1 MAKIVSPGPVDAF
14 SISLI
19 NKPQRLIPSSVNFFS
34 SFVLYP
40 SQSLKTPRFL
50 ITGCNGQLGFELH
63 RALAPLGEVVA
74 FARDACDLSSP
85 DSIRAAVR
93 AAKPDV
99 IFNAGAYTAVDK
111 AESEPDLAHSINA
124 VAPGI
129 IGEEA
134 AKIGALVIHYST
146 DYVFDG
152 SKSSAYLETDIP
164 NPLGVYGMTKL
175 AGEQAL
181 AASGA
186 MHLIF
191 RTSWVYGLHGKN
203 FIKTIL
209 RLASE
214 RAELKIVADQFGAPT
229 GAALLADVSA
239 HVAARYL
246 REGADSFP
254 FGLYHLVASG
264 ETSWHGFAQ
273 HVASKATAA
282 DWILQATAERIL
294 PITTPEYPTP
304 AARPANSRLNT
315 SKFVEAFGIQLP
327 DWRIGVDQVMDKLVQ
342 G

>member
-1 MAKIVSPGPVDAF
+1 MLP
-14 SISLI
+14 
-19 NKPQRLIPSSVNFFS
+19 RL
-34 SFVLYP
+34 
-40 SQSLKTPRFL
+40 L
-50 ITGCNGQLGFELH
+50 ITGSNGQLGFELQ
-63 RALAPLGEVVA
+63 RARAPLGEVVA
-74 FARDACDLSSP
+74 FARDACDLSNP

-111 AESEPDLAHSINA
+111 AESEPDLANAINA

-152 SKSSAYLETDIP
+152 TMPEAYLENDTP
-164 NPLGVYGMTKL
+164 NPLGVYGTTKL

-181 AASGA
+181 AASRA

-191 RTSWVYGLHGKN
+191 RTSWVYGLYGKN

-264 ETSWHGFAQ
+264 ETSWHGFAH

-315 SKFVEAFGIQLP
+315 SKFSEAFGLQLP
-327 DWRIGVDQVMDKLVQ
+327 DWHIGVDQVMDLLLQ
-342 G
+342 R

>member
-1 MAKIVSPGPVDAF
+1 M
-14 SISLI
+14 L
-19 NKPQRLIPSSVNFFS
+19 
-34 SFVLYP
+34 
-40 SQSLKTPRFL
+40 PRFL
-50 ITGCNGQLGFELH
+50 ITGCNGQLGFEL
-63 RALAPLGEVVA
+63 RRSLAPLGEVIA
-74 FARDACDLSSP
+74 LDRSGCDLSNNA
-85 DSIRAAVR
+85 SIRQAVQ

-111 AESEPDLAHSINA
+111 AESEPDLAHAINA
-124 VAPGI
+124 LAPGI

-152 SKSSAYLETDIP
+152 SKSSAYSETDIP

-181 AASGA
+181 AASDA
-186 MHLIF
+186 IHLIF
-191 RTSWVYGLHGKN
+191 RTSWVYGLNGKN

-214 RAELKIVADQFGAPT
+214 RSELKIVADQFGAPT

-239 HVAARYL
+239 HVAAHYL

-273 HVASKATAA
+273 HIVAKATAA
-282 DWILQATAERIL
+282 DSNLQATPDRIL
-294 PITTPEYPTP
+294 PITTSQYPTP

-315 SKFVEAFGIQLP
+315 SKFSEAFGLQLP
-327 DWRIGVDQVMDKLVQ
+327 DWRIGVDQVMDILVQ

>member
-1 MAKIVSPGPVDAF
+1 M
-14 SISLI
+14 L
-19 NKPQRLIPSSVNFFS
+19 
-34 SFVLYP
+34 
-40 SQSLKTPRFL
+40 PRFF
-50 ITGCNGQLGFELH
+50 ITGANGQLGFELQ

-74 FARDACDLSSP
+74 FARADCDLSNP

-93 AAKPDV
+93 EAKPDV

-111 AESEPDLAHSINA
+111 AESEPDLAHAINA
-124 VAPGI
+124 FAPGI

-134 AKIGALVIHYST
+134 AKMGALVIHYSS

-152 SKSSAYLETDIP
+152 AKASAYSETDIP

-181 AASGA
+181 VASGA

-191 RTSWVYGLHGKN
+191 RTSWVYGLNGKN

-229 GAALLADVSA
+229 GAYLLADVSA
-239 HVAARYL
+239 HVFARYL

-254 FGLYHLVASG
+254 FGLYHLTASG
-264 ETSWHGFAQ
+264 ETSWHELAR
-273 HVASKATAA
+273 HVVAKATAA
-282 DWILQATAERIL
+282 DWKLLATPDRIL
-294 PITTPEYPTP
+294 PITTSQYPTP

-315 SKFVEAFGIQLP
+315 SKFSEAFGLQLP
-327 DWRIGVDQVMDKLVQ
+327 DWRNGIDQVMDALVQ

>member
-1 MAKIVSPGPVDAF
+1 MFP
-14 SISLI
+14 
-19 NKPQRLIPSSVNFFS
+19 RL
-34 SFVLYP
+34 
-40 SQSLKTPRFL
+40 L
-50 ITGCNGQLGFELH
+50 ITGCSGQLGFELQS
-63 RALAPLGEVVA
+63 ALAPLGEVIA
-74 FARDACDLSSP
+74 LDRSGCDLSNA
-85 DSIRAAVR
+85 DSIRSAVR
-93 AAKPDV
+93 SAKPDV

-152 SKSSAYLETDIP
+152 AKAEAYLETDIP
-164 NPLGVYGMTKL
+164 NPLGAYGMTKL

-191 RTSWVYGLHGKN
+191 RTSWVYGLNGKN

-239 HVAARYL
+239 HVTARYL

-254 FGLYHLVASG
+254 FGLYHLTASG
-264 ETSWHGFAQ
+264 ATSWHELAR
-273 HVASKATAA
+273 HVVAKAIAA
-282 DWILQATAERIL
+282 DWKLLATPDRIL
-294 PITTPEYPTP
+294 PITTPEYPNP
-304 AARPANSRLNT
+304 AVRPANSRLNT
-315 SKFVEAFGIQLP
+315 FKFFEAFGIQLP
-327 DWRIGVDQVMDKLVQ
+327 DWRIGVDQVMDVLVQ

>member
-1 MAKIVSPGPVDAF
+1 MLP
-14 SISLI
+14 
-19 NKPQRLIPSSVNFFS
+19 RL
-34 SFVLYP
+34 
-40 SQSLKTPRFL
+40 L
-50 ITGCNGQLGFELH
+50 ITGSNGQLGFELQ

-74 FARDACDLSSP
+74 FARADCDLSNP
-85 DSIRAAVR
+85 DSIRSAVR

-111 AESEPDLAHSINA
+111 AESELDLAHAINA
-124 VAPGI
+124 TAPGV

-152 SKSSAYLETDIP
+152 TMPEAYLENDTP
-164 NPLGVYGMTKL
+164 NPLGVYGTTKL

-181 AASGA
+181 ATSRA

-191 RTSWVYGLHGKN
+191 RTSWVYGLNGKN

-214 RAELKIVADQFGAPT
+214 RAELKIVADQLGAPT

-239 HVAARYL
+239 HVTARYL
-246 REGADSFP
+246 REGADRFP

-264 ETSWHGFAQ
+264 ETSWHELAR
-273 HVASKATAA
+273 HVVAKATAA
-282 DWILQATAERIL
+282 DWKLLATPDRIL
-294 PITTPEYPTP
+294 PITTSQYPTP

-315 SKFVEAFGIQLP
+315 SKFSEAFGLQLP
-327 DWRIGVDQVMDKLVQ
+327 DWHIGVDQVMDLLLQ
-342 G
+342 R